1 MARKQCAH
9 DDLEFTKSGRRE
21 TLLNINVAARALKA
35 RDLQQAGF
43 LYISH
48 SHKST
53 AAMTTLHEFTPL
65 KRAI

>member
-53 AAMTTLHEFTPL
+53 TAMTTSKNLL
-65 KRAI
+65 RLIRAI